1 MIGMVK
7 IIHVAVAILQRKNQ
21 FGHIEFL
28 LASRPQ
34 GKGWAGWWEFPGGK
48 IEADETPER
57 ALSRELQEELGI
69 TPTHTQ
75 QWLTRRFDYPKT
87 HDAVAKTVL
96 LHFYFV
102 TQWQGEISA
111 KEGQQLSWQGSQYFR
126 QNITVSPVLPANAP
140 IMKALA
146 LPPIYAISNVAEM
159 GESVWLNALEAQLQQ
174 GLRLIQ
180 LREKHLATP
189 ALMRLAEQVQILAKP
204 YGAKVLFNHDITL
217 TQELGEP
224 SFGEMGVHLT
234 SQQLMSLNE
243 KPSHLPSH
251 CIVAASCHNAT
262 ELAHAEKLDLDFVVL
277 SPVNN
282 SKSHE
287 NARPLG
293 WEQFS
298 ALIQH
303 STMPVYA
310 LGGMQ
315 TSDLVQ
321 AFSCGARGIA
331 MQRAA
336 WKA

>member
-1 MIGMVK
+1 MVK
-7 IIHVAVAILQRKNQ
+7 IIHVAVAILQRKNP
-21 FGHIEFL
+21 FGQVEFL

-48 IEADETPER
+48 IEAGETPEY

-75 QWLTRRFDYPKT
+75 QWLIRRFDYPAISQNG
-87 HDAVAKTVL
+87 HDSAAKTVL

-102 TQWQGEISA
+102 SQWQGEVSA
-111 KEGQQLSWQGSQYFR
+111 KEGQQLSWQNP

-159 GESVWLNALEAQLQQ
+159 GEVAWLSALETQLQQ

-180 LREKHLATP
+180 LREKHLAAP
-189 ALMRLAEQVQILAKP
+189 ALIRLAEQVLVLAKS
-204 YGAKVLFNHDITL
+204 YGAKVVLNHDIKL
-217 TQELGEP
+217 AQQLGER
-224 SFGEMGVHLT
+224 SLGEIGVHLT
-234 SQQLMSLNE
+234 SKQLMSLNE
-243 KPSHLPSH
+243 KPSNLSSH
-251 CIVAASCHNAT
+251 FIIAASCHNAT
-262 ELAHAEKLDLDFVVL
+262 ELAHAEKLGLDFVVL
-277 SPVNN
+277 SPVNI

-298 ALIQH
+298 ALIQG
-303 STMPVYA
+303 TVFPVYA

-315 TSDLVQ
+315 TSDLAQ
-321 AFSCGARGIA
+321 ALSCGARGIA
-331 MQRAA
+331 MQRAV

>member
-1 MIGMVK
+1 MVK
-7 IIHVAVAILQRKNQ
+7 IIHVAVAILQRPNQ
-21 FGHIEFL
+21 FGHTEFL

-48 IEADETPER
+48 IEADETPEC

-69 TPTHTQ
+69 TPTQTQ

-87 HDAVAKTVL
+87 HDSVAKTVL

-102 TQWQGEISA
+102 TQWQGEVSA
-111 KEGQQLSWQGSQYFR
+111 KEGQQLSWQCSQYFR
-126 QNITVSPVLPANAP
+126 QNITVSPVLPANVSV
-140 IMKALA
+140 MKALA
-146 LPPIYAISNVAEM
+146 LPPIYAISNVVEM
-159 GESVWLNALEAQLQQ
+159 GESIWLNALEAQLQQ

-180 LREKHLATP
+180 LREKHLAAP
-189 ALMRLAEQVQILAKP
+189 ALMQLAKQVLVLAKP

-217 TQELGEP
+217 TQQVAEL

-234 SQQLMSLNE
+234 SKQLVSLNE

-251 CIVAASCHNAT
+251 CIVAASCHNAI
-262 ELAHAEKLDLDFVVL
+262 ELAHAEKLGLDFVVL
-277 SPVNN
+277 SPVNI

-287 NARPLG
+287 DAKPLG

-303 STMPVYA
+303 TTMPVYA

-321 AFSCGARGIA
+321 ALSCGARGIA
-331 MQRAA
+331 MQRAV

>member
-1 MIGMVK
+1 MVK

-21 FGHIEFL
+21 FGKIEFL

-48 IEADETPER
+48 IETGETPEQ

-75 QWLTRRFDYPKT
+75 QWLTRRFDYPAISQNG
-87 HDAVAKTVL
+87 HDSAAKTVL
-96 LHFYFV
+96 LYFYFV
-102 TQWQGEISA
+102 TQWQGEVSA
-111 KEGQQLSWQGSQYFR
+111 KEGQQLSWQNP
-126 QNITVSPVLPANAP
+126 QNITVLPVLPANAP

-159 GESVWLNALEAQLQQ
+159 GEAAWLTALEAQLQQ

-180 LREKHLATP
+180 LREKHLAAP
-189 ALMRLAEQVQILAKP
+189 ALMQLAEQVRAIAKP
-204 YGAKVLFNHDITL
+204 YGATVLFNHDIKL
-217 TQELGEP
+217 AQQLAEL
-224 SFGEMGVHLT
+224 SLGEMGVHLT
-234 SQQLMSLNE
+234 SKQLMSLNE
-243 KPSHLPSH
+243 KPSHF
-251 CIVAASCHNAT
+251 IVAASCHNAT

-277 SPVNN
+277 SPVNV

-287 NARPLG
+287 NTNPLG

-303 STMPVYA
+303 TTMPVYA

-315 TSDLVQ
+315 TSDLAQ
-321 AFSCGARGIA
+321 ALSCGARGIA
-331 MQRAA
+331 MQRAV